1 MLTGALASSYY
12 GRPRTTLDIDVVV
25 VAKERDL
32 ATLARAL
39 ANKSLKVE
47 KKELEEAWRSN
58 YRIVTVEDRKSP
70 HSLDI
75 IFADGKLERKAGSIL
90 GLPTFYQTA
99 ESLVLAKLKMIRATL
114 QPERAAT
121 DREDIKAILKSSR
134 LRLKTLRRKARDQAT
149 SEILE
154 DLMRE

>member
-25 VAKERDL
+25 VAKGSDL